1 MLKTRFLECVV
12 LDISGA
18 SCFFQ
23 FLHCFFDF
31 CKWSPS
37 FTSKY
42 WLSQMHLWHD
52 HMSCQHKLVN
62 YYIKVYIFRT
72 KYHTIRASCSK
83 DFWFLISSTTLLP
96 FALWK
101 ILQAVHFDK
110 IIIFSLLVFEASW
123 VFHRSQS
130 FCRAL
135 LSYHFQFHLSISL
148 STFKLSFILML
159 SFSLR

>member
-31 CKWSPS
+31 CKWSAS

-72 KYHTIRASCSK
+72 KYHTITASCSK
-83 DFWFLISSTTLLP
+83 DFWFLISSITLLP

-110 IIIFSLLVFEASW
+110 IIIFSLLVFRLVEYFTDPNPFA
-123 VFHRSQS
+123 VPYYPITFNFTFQ
-130 FCRAL
+130 
-135 LSYHFQFHLSISL
+135 YHFQLSSC
-148 STFKLSFILML
+148 LSFWCFP
-159 SFSLR
+159 SV